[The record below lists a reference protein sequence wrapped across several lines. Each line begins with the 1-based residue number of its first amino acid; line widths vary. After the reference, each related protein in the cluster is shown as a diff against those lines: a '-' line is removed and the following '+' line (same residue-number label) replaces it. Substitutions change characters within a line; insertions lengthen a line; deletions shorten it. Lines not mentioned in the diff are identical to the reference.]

1 PVHGDRTR
9 LACCRARLN
18 AQHPRV
24 ACYRFAIELI
34 GATGCMSRS
43 MTLDSLAQRAA
54 RILTDAGSAQRID
67 VALRNAFAQYR
78 RWTAEE
84 KHAIAR
90 AVFATGRWQG
100 WLRER
105 DALPARVLHALQ
117 LQERFEHDPAAI
129 KPEALAARAIPAWAQ
144 AEADFS
150 PEDLRALQSEPVL
163 WLRARHDRVAAVRRA
178 LGDTARAP
186 APAAATGLRYTGPH
200 DLFRSAAF
208 HSGLFEIQDLGSQ
221 LVGHACAPQP
231 GETWW
236 DACAGEG

>member
-1 PVHGDRTR
+1 FAAGPPRSRACPAAARPTPASRRDHRERLRPRRRARPRLRRRSRADFSEQTLQLRPPVHGDRTR

-90 AVFATGRWQG
+90 AVFATG
-100 WLRER
+100 
-105 DALPARVLHALQ
+105 
-117 LQERFEHDPAAI
+117 
-129 KPEALAARAIPAWAQ
+129 
-144 AEADFS
+144 
-150 PEDLRALQSEPVL
+150 
-163 WLRARHDRVAAVRRA
+163 
-178 LGDTARAP
+178 
-186 APAAATGLRYTGPH
+186 
-200 DLFRSAAF
+200 
-208 HSGLFEIQDLGSQ
+208 
-221 LVGHACAPQP
+221 
-231 GETWW
+231 
-236 DACAGEG
+236 